1 MTVIISYF
9 LFFDRGLC
17 AVYSVKHGHIE
28 LRLAVV
34 SVKSVL
40 LLLYVVELRVA
51 EAEHQLVA
59 EQGFIPVSKMAVV
72 KDANGVVT
80 EK

>member
-1 MTVIISYF
+1 MGPIVSKNVTVDDLTLEQLKGIFGGTIMNCSEVGG
-9 LFFDRGLC
+9 DD
-17 AVYSVKHGHIE
+17 AKT
-28 LRLAVV
+28 VV
-34 SVKSVL
+34 DNL
-40 LLLYVVELRVA
+40 LSDDVQGE
-51 EAEHQLVA
+51 LVA

>member
-1 MTVIISYF
+1 MYCAKDADDATKAF
-9 LFFDRGLC
+9 LEYMLSDDVQG
-17 AVYSVKHGHIE
+17 E
-28 LRLAVV
+28 
-34 SVKSVL
+34 
-40 LLLYVVELRVA
+40 
-51 EAEHQLVA
+51 LVA